1 MKTPVLLVGLLAAS
15 SLSAQGADAKPA
27 APDSKPAAGAP
38 DVWFA
43 DFDKAVDEAKKQ
55 KKDLL
60 VDFTGSDWCGWCI
73 KLDEEVFKHESF
85 LTGVQKHFVL
95 VKLDF
100 PNAEEIKAKVPN
112 PKRNQE
118 LQEKYQIEGFPTILM
133 MTVDGEVFGKS
144 GYAPGGP
151 EKYLEMV
158 TTKATV
164 AKKRFGEIKE
174 LATKFAA
181 ADEKSADALME
192 TATNLLASMAAD
204 DVGADKLGPIVK
216 KAAGSTKADFAEKAI
231 MALLKSGQADAEIAT
246 KAAGLDP
253 KNAKGLLELSVF
265 ARMTRVQDD
274 DSAKAFLAE
283 LDKLMTLEG
292 KDAVRV
298 DGMLERAAAWSA
310 GPLQNPEGA
319 KKYAEALKKRVT
331 GTPRAEQYAELF
343 QHVLGG

>member
-27 APDSKPAAGAP
+27 APDTKPAAGAP
-38 DVWFA
+38 DLWFA

-85 LTGVQKHFVL
+85 LTGAQKHFVL

-118 LQEKYQIEGFPTILM
+118 LQEKYQIQGFPSILM

-158 TTKATV
+158 TEKATV
-164 AKKRFGEIKE
+164 AKKRLVEIKE

-181 ADEKSADALME
+181 ADEKAADGMLE
-192 TATNLLASMAAD
+192 TATNLLAGMTAD

-216 KAAGSTKADFAEKAI
+216 KAVNSTKADFAEKAVT
-231 MALLKSGQADAEIAT
+231 ALVKSGQADAEVAT
-246 KAAGLDP
+246 KAAAIDP
-253 KNAKGLLELSVF
+253 KNAKGLLELCAWSKMGMV
-265 ARMTRVQDD
+265 RDD
-274 DSAKAFLAE
+274 DSAKAFLAA
-283 LDKLMTLEG
+283 LDTVISTEA
-292 KDAVRV
+292 KDAERMER
-298 DGMLERAAAWSA
+298 MLAQASMWSA
-310 GPLQNPEGA
+310 GPLQSPEGA

-331 GTPRAEQYAELF
+331 GTPRAEQFTELF
-343 QHVLGG
+343 QQVLGG